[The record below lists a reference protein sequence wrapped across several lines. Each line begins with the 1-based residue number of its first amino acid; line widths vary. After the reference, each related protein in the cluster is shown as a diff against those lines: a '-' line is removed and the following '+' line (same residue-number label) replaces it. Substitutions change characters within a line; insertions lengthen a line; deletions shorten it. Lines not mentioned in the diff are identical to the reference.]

1 MQRKRIVLYQPQ
13 SCRTRSGPPYL
24 RYTQDLP
31 LALLAI
37 GAWPLADGYE
47 VVLIDGSR
55 YASAEAHRRVVE
67 ACDGAM
73 LYATT
78 GILGW
83 QVADAF
89 FCTRAVKA
97 RYPRLPA
104 VIGGWFASGSP
115 ELELATG
122 LYDAVAIGQGELTFR
137 DLVAAID
144 CGAALES
151 VPGLLLPREGSVVPT
166 AARAVV
172 GWDKLQALPW
182 QLLECEDY
190 RAPQRREANR
200 RGVGVGQAPG
210 RPRFEITYCS
220 SFGCPVQCTFCC
232 SPGFSGLRWKAMPA
246 ERMVED
252 LAALQERWGF
262 DGVQFWDANFGVSE
276 ARVRAFAEG
285 VLARGLSIK
294 WWALLQVDSLL
305 RWDDATLDLAAQ
317 AGLYSCLIGGE
328 TGTDTTMAELRKPS
342 RGDDNLEAAARL
354 DRRGIECTVSYMIG
368 LPGESPESMR
378 ATFEQARRIALASP
392 HSKPEVWP
400 YRPLPGS
407 ADYARSIAAGWTPPA
422 SLEQWAQSGDY
433 WDDIAWPGRI
443 PPDVLEERSLF
454 MHYSALARGR
464 VRERIGFWERRAE
477 RHLREQSWARARTEA
492 RAFTVVHG
500 LGRKLRGL
508 AGSRRV

>member
-13 SCRTRSGPPYL
+13 SCRTRPGPPYL

-151 VPGLLLPREGSVVPT
+151 VPGLLLPREGSVVPS

-172 GWDKLQALPW
+172 GWDKLQA
-182 QLLECEDY
+182 
-190 RAPQRREANR
+190 
-200 RGVGVGQAPG
+200 
-210 RPRFEITYCS
+210 
-220 SFGCPVQCTFCC
+220 
-232 SPGFSGLRWKAMPA
+232 
-246 ERMVED
+246 
-252 LAALQERWGF
+252 
-262 DGVQFWDANFGVSE
+262 
-276 ARVRAFAEG
+276 
-285 VLARGLSIK
+285 RGLPG
-294 WWALLQVDSLL
+294 A
-305 RWDDATLDLAAQ
+305 
-317 AGLYSCLIGGE
+317 
-328 TGTDTTMAELRKPS
+328 
-342 RGDDNLEAAARL
+342 AAARGEPP
-354 DRRGIECTVSYMIG
+354 RRGRRPGTGTAALRDHVLLQLRVPGAVHVLLLARVQRAALEGHARGAHGRGPRRVAGALG
-368 LPGESPESMR
+368 LRRR
-378 ATFEQARRIALASP
+378 AVLGRELRRLRGARASLRRRRAGA
-392 HSKPEVWP
+392 
-400 YRPLPGS
+400 RPLDQVVG
-407 ADYARSIAAGWTPPA
+407 AAAGRLPA
-422 SLEQWAQSGDY
+422 
-433 WDDIAWPGRI
+433 
-443 PPDVLEERSLF
+443 
-454 MHYSALARGR
+454 ALG
-464 VRERIGFWERRAE
+464 
-477 RHLREQSWARARTEA
+477 
-492 RAFTVVHG
+492 
-500 LGRKLRGL
+500 
-508 AGSRRV
+508 